1 MPCPLLFSLYPAGV
15 RGKWQGRHL
24 IGIDGKK
31 RVDCRQ
37 TTYHVLRSRPPEWPE
52 LETTLTSALT
62 AADALESAVSKVK
75 RHILPLF
82 LIMFIANY
90 IDRVNIGF
98 VNSHMQADLGIGAAA
113 YGLGSGLFFVGY
125 ALFEVPSNVL
135 MQKYGARAWLTRI
148 MGTWGLVAA
157 AMAFVWN
164 DTSFYVLR
172 FLLGIAEAGFFP
184 GVVFY
189 FTQWLPQKERG
200 KAVAVFLSGSAL
212 ASVLSGPI
220 TGSLLSIRG
229 LGLQGWQWMFL
240 IEGGFSI
247 VLCGVS
253 WLLLKSRIRDASWL
267 TAEEQ
272 AVLESSIAAEQREAH
287 GGAHLPPMKL
297 LKDPQ
302 ILLFCFLYFAIQ
314 LTIYAAT
321 FWLPTIIRKM
331 GGLSDFEVGM
341 FNTIP
346 WLIAMVAMYCFA
358 VLSAKWRF
366 QQAWLAV
373 ALVIAACGLF
383 ASTSG
388 NPVLSF
394 VAICFSAIGFKAA
407 SSLFWPIPQ
416 GYLDARVA
424 AAVIALIN
432 SVGNLGGFFAPAAF
446 GYLQQHT
453 GSITGGLYALGV
465 ASLIAAAA
473 GFLTR
478 NRRVNR
484 DALPEPLHSK
494 AH

>member
-1 MPCPLLFSLYPAGV
+1 LNTA
-15 RGKWQGRHL
+15 
-24 IGIDGKK
+24 
-31 RVDCRQ
+31 
-37 TTYHVLRSRPPEWPE
+37 
-52 LETTLTSALT
+52 SADL
-62 AADALESAVSKVK
+62 LESASSKVK
-75 RHILPLF
+75 RHVLPLF

-90 IDRVNIGF
+90 IDRVNVGF
-98 VNSHMQADLGIGAAA
+98 VNAHMQADLGIGAAA

-135 MQKYGARAWLTRI
+135 MQKYGARTWLTRI
-148 MGTWGLVAA
+148 MGTWGIVAA

-184 GVVFY
+184 GVVYY

-200 KAVAVFLSGSAL
+200 KAVAIFLGGSAF

-229 LGLQGWQWMFL
+229 FGLHGWQWMFL
-240 IEGGFSI
+240 IEGGFS
-247 VLCGVS
+247 VLLCGAS
-253 WLLLKSRIRDASWL
+253 WMLLKSRIGDAHWL
-267 TAEEQ
+267 SASEQRALQQAITTEQ
-272 AVLESSIAAEQREAH
+272 AEREAAS
-287 GGAHLPPMKL
+287 GSAHVSAIKL

-302 ILLFCFLYFAIQ
+302 IVLFCFLYFAIQ

-331 GGLSDFEVGM
+331 GGLTDFQVGL
-341 FNTIP
+341 FNAVP
-346 WLIAMVAMYCFA
+346 WMIAMVAMYCFA
-358 VLSAKWRF
+358 LLSARWRF

-383 ASTSG
+383 ASTTG
-388 NPVLSF
+388 NAVLSF

-407 SSLFWPIPQ
+407 ASLFWPIPQ

-424 AAVIALIN
+424 AGVIALIN
-432 SVGNLGGFFAPAAF
+432 SVGNLGGFFAPATF

-453 GSITGGLYALGV
+453 GSVSGGLYGLGV
-465 ASLIAAAA
+465 ASLVAAAA
-473 GFLTR
+473 AFLTR
-478 NRRVNR
+478 NRRSDHLQGGHAVHR
-484 DALPEPLHSK
+484 G